1 MLPAKCHKATVICL
15 LSLHTFRTTH
25 SSHCH
30 LSVCW
35 CVCACVCPLGLLSP
49 MSSLRILCN
58 QQTFGHRIPQT
69 GIQHTQLSANF
80 PTLSPMSSL
89 SSLPPPSA
97 SALALILVSAACCY
111 CCSFPP
117 HSLGSLNGQAA
128 VAVAILL
135 CQQSP
140 SPLSTQA
147 LNRIKNILCI
157 WYVRWRIKCFY
168 LPWQRKK

>member
-1 MLPAKCHKATVICL
+1 MPQGNCYLSIIPAYFSYHTQQP
-15 LSLHTFRTTH
+15 LSSECVL
-25 SSHCH
+25 
-30 LSVCW
+30 V
-35 CVCACVCPLGLLSP
+35 CVCVCVPAWLIVANVVATYPL
-49 MSSLRILCN
+49 
-58 QQTFGHRIPQT
+58 Q
-69 GIQHTQLSANF
+69 SANIWAPNSPNWHPAHSTISKF
-80 PTLSPMSSL
+80 PHSNVAP
-89 SSLPPPSA
+89 LPPPYA

-157 WYVRWRIKCFY
+157 WYVRWRIKFFY